1 MVSYPN
7 VFFFKPGVLATAFF
21 AACERL
27 LLATSALK
35 FSSSVV
41 ESFRYV
47 FLGGNCRG
55 GRFWGEKTQGFLE
68 KERENEKETP
78 PSCFL
83 LIFSGPY

>member
-1 MVSYPN
+1 MKNGFLPQC
-7 VFFFKPGVLATAFF
+7 VFFGTACFS
-21 AACERL
+21 ACERL

-55 GRFWGEKTQGFLE
+55 GRFWGQKHKVPE
-68 KERENEKETP
+68 KEKEMVTEKNLQVVF
-78 PSCFL
+78 C
-83 LIFSGPY
+83 